1 MVGTIDEV
9 SVRVSADLLPLIREM
24 RKAGKITADQAKNM
38 ERDLKKIGTAAQK
51 TSRAAVSMRDALKFG
66 AAVIGIQGLVSQ
78 VSRLRDSF
86 IRANRETQNIQAR
99 MLAMT
104 GDAKAAGEAFQFL
117 QKMAQ
122 QQSTDVLTLTDAYGR
137 LLPAVKNGTISM
149 DEMRNILRLANDNIK
164 AFGLSSEESKLLF
177 LGLSQTLTSGTVT
190 MEDLRQVTD
199 RMPGLFDNLAKN
211 MNLSAGELRKLIGTG
226 TVAAQDILP
235 ALTEALRENE
245 GAARK
250 FAQTFDSASTRAL
263 NSSRRFFKFID
274 EQTGTMAALSNAM
287 NDLSNQMDAIS
298 GNIDKI
304 SDTGFLKDEL
314 KETGVAL
321 VDAQI
326 HLKELQDSSENFA
339 EDGLN
344 LVTPLIE
351 QQQKEVDKLSKRYDA
366 LMKRLQELIGV
377 SGGVKEGVKGQNDAV
392 KDFDPDLQKLSKNV
406 DKFVKKN
413 INLAKTVGKSAEE
426 LKLLEVQ
433 AIRSSKGFDKLT
445 DEQKKNLDA
454 TEASIRKAI
463 ELKQA
468 LEEQDKA
475 AKDAAK
481 RDRGIRKAIDAS
493 VDRLDEQIGDAI
505 FNGIN
510 EGFSR
515 GGNPMEAFA
524 NTLRTSILRSI
535 SSSIAGSLTGSQTGG
550 GFGGFGGLASFGG
563 VNLSNLGGLFGG
575 SLGPG
580 VAGPVQPGILSG
592 FGLSGLLQAGG
603 AGFGLGSL
611 VSGFTG
617 GNQVGGGIGGALGG
631 IAGSFSPLGPGLGT
645 AVGGA
650 LGGAIGGLFGGGQG
664 VSAAEFVGTAGA
676 GGLAGTT
683 FGSKN
688 RDVSDA
694 QRAAQQVSAFI
705 ASLGSLGIDV
715 ANQRVFGAVSTSG
728 SFLRSEQTG
737 QRFDFNPDDAQ
748 SFQEAISN
756 MGLELVRA
764 ANTTNADLIAALEG
778 VSVEGKSAADVLR
791 EISVAS
797 GIAAEEFNKNI
808 SDEILK
814 LKDPTAFAIVQETER
829 FNAQLKLA
837 QEIGADVNK
846 VQQLHKEILDEI
858 IERNKQSVSI
868 VEERVRLEEQ
878 ETATLVDSVRRAEQ
892 LRSSFQRFAINIR
905 GAITNLQLGGLS
917 ALSPEQR
924 LSVSRQ
930 EFQQTLARA
939 LGGDEQALADLPDIG
954 RAFLEQSREFN
965 ASNEA
970 FKRDFASVTDGL
982 NRAATF
988 SERQVSLL
996 DQQIARETKQ
1006 IEILQEINQ
1015 GIREQ
1020 NQQAGR
1026 VISGQDF
1033 GARPEFNRALSTL
1046 TGFTGNFGG
1055 GGFQQFLQQNP
1066 LSELQRTAA
1075 NAIARAFGEMPG
1087 FANGGLTPAGRPF
1100 IVGERGPEIMQMGQ
1114 RATVTTMQQV
1124 APQDNSDIIGVLMGG
1139 FNKLVEQNKRTTAQV
1154 ASLSS
1159 SVNRLSSELSLQ
1171 SVRA

>member
-1 MVGTIDEV
+1 MVGTIDDI
-9 SVRVSADLLPLIREM
+9 SVRVSADLIPLIREM
-24 RKAGKITADQAKNM
+24 RKAGKITADQAKKM
-38 ERDLKKIGTAAQK
+38 ESDFIKLAQGAKKAE
-51 TSRAAVSMRDALKFG
+51 SSVVSFRSALKFG
-66 AAVIGIQGLVSQ
+66 AAVVGIQSLVSG
-78 VSRLRDSF
+78 VSHLRDSF
-86 IRANRETQNIQAR
+86 IRANRETQNLQAR

-104 GDAKAAGEAFQFL
+104 GNARDAGEAFQFL
-117 QKMAQ
+117 QRMAQ

-164 AFGLSSEESKLLF
+164 AFGLSSEESKFLF

-199 RMPGLFDNLAKN
+199 RMPGLFDNLARN
-211 MNLSAGELRKLIGTG
+211 MGKGAGALRELIGTG
-226 TVAAQDILP
+226 TVTAQDILP
-235 ALTEALRENE
+235 ALTQALRENE
-245 GAARK
+245 GAAKK
-250 FAQTFDSASTRAL
+250 FADTYDSATTRL
-263 NSSRRFFKFID
+263 GNSSRRFFKFID
-274 EQTGTMAALSNAM
+274 EQTNTMTSMSSAI
-287 NDLSNQMDAIS
+287 NDLSNQMDLLS
-298 GNIDKI
+298 GNADKI
-304 SDTGFLKDEL
+304 ADEAVLRKEL
-314 KETGVAL
+314 KRLGLEIVEATLHLDQLIEAT
-321 VDAQI
+321 VDLAG
-326 HLKELQDSSENFA
+326 
-339 EDGLN
+339 DGLN
-344 LVTPLIE
+344 PATQLMLD
-351 QQQKEVDKLSKRYDA
+351 QQEVIKKLNKEYDKVAEALRELNPEIVNYNLHVQEFLKQGKKQEVQVKELSKA
-366 LMKRLQELIGV
+366 
-377 SGGVKEGVKGQNDAV
+377 
-392 KDFDPDLQKLSKNV
+392 V

-426 LKLLEVQ
+426 LKLLQVQ
-433 AIRSSKGFDKLT
+433 AIRSSRGFDKLT

-524 NTLRTSILRSI
+524 NTFRTSILRSI

-563 VNLSNLGGLFGG
+563 VNLSNLGGLFGT
-575 SLGPG
+575 SLPPG

-778 VSVEGKSAADVLR
+778 ISVEGKSAADVLR

-1020 NQQAGR
+1020 NEQAGR

-1046 TGFTGNFGG
+1046 TGFTGNFGA